1 MGRISRYSN
10 RGCWFH
16 WRQCLIRYLCGLG
29 LMEAYGE
36 EDGWLK
42 KSASMIAALAFVPV
56 NEVQNSFDLIINHAD
71 FDRRLAP

>member
-1 MGRISRYSN
+1 
-10 RGCWFH
+10 
-16 WRQCLIRYLCGLG
+16 
-29 LMEAYGE
+29 MEAYGE